1 MAPAPPFIAA
11 KYHGGGQSSIDRI
24 VIHGTVS
31 PTVAGGA
38 LAVAHY
44 FQNPPSEVSAHYIV
58 DPATEYQ
65 CVFDHTIA
73 WHDGTNTNSIGVE
86 LCDPVDG
93 PADRWQDGP
102 HQEML
107 ARAASLVRDLCDSYG
122 VPIVKLSGADIRA
135 GRHGICGHVDMRDA
149 FPASTT
155 HYDPGPAFPWGQF
168 MSLVAGGTPPQ
179 EDDLTPDQANRLI
192 LIEQEVRSVQN
203 QLSGNAKGD
212 PVFDARMNPTPLSD
226 WGWLS
231 KVDDKTRLS
240 LVDFIRY
247 IDLATNGT
255 QKEVAALSAKV
266 DAIAAAVLPKPAGGE
281 QA

>member
-31 PTVAGGA
+31 PTVTGGA

-93 PADRWQDGP
+93 PAERWQDGP

-107 ARAASLVRDLCDSYG
+107 ARAASLVRDLCLSYG

-135 GRHGICGHVDMRDA
+135 GHHGICGHVDMRDA
-149 FPASTT
+149 FPNSTT

-192 LIEQEVRSVQN
+192 WCETALRTLIN
-203 QLSGNAKGD
+203 QATGD
-212 PVFDARMNPTPLSD
+212 PQGDPSFGPDMKWHDGNFPGFV
-226 WGWLS
+226 S
-231 KVDDKTRLS
+231 KVDGHTSLS
-240 LVDFIRY
+240 PVDFIRY